1 MNMVKV
7 WAVFVLFA
15 LSCIASFFLL
25 INAIFSEKKR
35 GAIISAVLTVFGAVI
50 QWINMD
56 IPSPQIYPLNN
67 EMPLGSYEY
76 INIKANDGLK
86 IYFTLDGSDPKYGE
100 LYTNEIKIES
110 NTTIAARTKFIF
122 WWSDIQKSYYK
133 IEEGLLD
140 NEEAGVHNNPDETI
154 TNSLGSDTEANTSS
168 SQEDN
173 TESTSNQITPIETH
187 TPNDAVWSV
196 NLLNWDEKSD
206 YGINGNRYSGGIKVV
221 ISNMFTSMGSG
232 AENQITSRIMLPL
245 NDSID
250 KQFSGI
256 IILDQSMYGSASS
269 AIIRILAN
277 NEVLFS
283 TGEIDGNTTSA
294 FPFNVNAEDADSY
307 IIETAAKLR
316 GTSFV
321 FGLVDPE
328 DK

>member
-1 MNMVKV
+1 MVKV
-7 WAVFVLFA
+7 WALFVLFV

-35 GAIISAVLTVFGAVI
+35 GAIISAVLAVFSAVI

-67 EMPLGSYEY
+67 EIPLSRYEY
-76 INIKANDGLK
+76 INIKSYDGLK

-100 LYTNEIKIES
+100 LYTDEIKIES
-110 NTTIAARTKFIF
+110 STTIAARTKFIF
-122 WWSDIQKSYYK
+122 WWSDIQKSNYMV
-133 IEEGLLD
+133 EESSLS

-154 TNSLGSDTEANTSS
+154 SNSLESCSEANTSN
-168 SQEDN
+168 SQEEN
-173 TESTSNQITPIETH
+173 AETKSNQITPIETH
-187 TPNDAVWSV
+187 TPNDVVWSV
-196 NLLNWDEKSD
+196 DLLNWDVNCD

-232 AENQITSRIMLPL
+232 TENQITSRIMLPL
-245 NDSID
+245 NDSND
-250 KQFSGI
+250 KRFSGI

-269 AIIRILAN
+269 ATIRILAN
-277 NEVLFS
+277 NEELYS

-294 FPFNVNAEDADSY
+294 FPFDVNAEDADSY
-307 IIETAAKLR
+307 IIETTATLR

-328 DK
+328 DD

>member
-1 MNMVKV
+1 MIGV
-7 WAVFVLFA
+7 WRL
-15 LSCIASFFLL
+15 FFLSVFL
-25 INAIFSEKKR
+25 CAFSAVSLFIAIFSEKKL
-35 GAIISAVLTVFGAVI
+35 GSIVMGIITLLSAAITW
-50 QWINMD
+50 QNMD

-67 EMPLGSYEY
+67 ELPISRNES
-76 INIKANDGLK
+76 IQIQSKDGLD
-86 IYFTLDGSDPKYGE
+86 IYYTLDGRDPKYGE
-100 LYTNEIKIES
+100 LYTHEIKLETS
-110 NTTIAARTKFIF
+110 ATIAARAKFLL
-122 WWSDIQKSYYK
+122 WWSDIQKSNYLV
-133 IEEGLLD
+133 EENILD
-140 NEEAGVHNNPDETI
+140 NSESVGY
-154 TNSLGSDTEANTSS
+154 SDTGESRS
-168 SQEDN
+168 DIP
-173 TESTSNQITPIETH
+173 ESTSNNMTETNIESEEVTESNSQQIIPIETH
-187 TPNDAVWSV
+187 TPNDVVWNV
-196 NLLNWDEKSD
+196 DLLKWDANCD

-269 AIIRILAN
+269 ATIRILAN
-277 NEVLFS
+277 NEELFS

-294 FPFNVNAEDADSY
+294 FPFIVNAEDADSY
-307 IIETAAKLR
+307 IIETTAKLR